1 MTTARS
7 ARIARMSFAGL
18 GFPGLGT
25 LINVATVLIGSGI
38 GVLLGHR
45 FPTRTRD
52 TVTDALGLV
61 TLLIGGLSALAVRS
75 TQLAAAV
82 GDDAPVLIVLGSL
95 LVGGIVGSLIDV
107 EARLEQL
114 GGWLRSRLTRGRG
127 AGSAQHARFVEGFV
141 TASLVFCVGPLTI
154 LGSLSDGLGLGAQ
167 QLIVKSALDG
177 FASIAFAAALG
188 VGVMAAAG
196 AVLVVQGSLTLVGVL
211 VGGLLPTAHLDAI
224 TAVGGLL
231 LVGLALRLLQLRP
244 VPVGNLLPG
253 LVVAPL
259 LVAVVAGLR

>member
-1 MTTARS
+1 
-7 ARIARMSFAGL
+7 MSWAGF

-25 LINVATVLIGSGI
+25 VINVAAVLVGSGI

-75 TQLAAAV
+75 TELSAV
-82 GDDAPVLIVLGSL
+82 VGTNAPVLIVLGAL
-95 LVGGIVGSLIDV
+95 LIGGIVGSLIDI
-107 EARLEQL
+107 EARLARL
-114 GGWLRSRLTRGRG
+114 GDWLRRHVTRARPNRDGSVHGR
-127 AGSAQHARFVEGFV
+127 QQARFVEGFV
-141 TASLVFCVGPLTI
+141 TSSLVFCVGPLTI

-167 QLIVKSALDG
+167 QLIIKSALDG

-211 VGGLLPTAHLDAI
+211 VGGVLPTADLDAI

-231 LVGLALRLLQLRP
+231 LVGVALRLLQLRP
-244 VPVGNLLPG
+244 VPVGNLLPA
-253 LVVAPL
+253 LLVAPV
-259 LVAVVAGLR
+259 LVAVVAGVR